1 MKRRC
6 KFLWKTKVRKESNT
20 SFKTIF
26 GILQQST
33 IGFHSISNF
42 SKNDQDLKHSLCKLK
57 RQWPISK
64 ISKILRDKPLPT
76 TERGGKH
83 KKKEG
88 HINFINF

>member
-6 KFLWKTKVRKESNT
+6 KFLWKTKVRKGSNT

-42 SKNDQDLKHSLCKLK
+42 SKNDQDLKHFLCK
-57 RQWPISK
+57 W
-64 ISKILRDKPLPT
+64 
-76 TERGGKH
+76 
-83 KKKEG
+83 KKKG
-88 HINFINF
+88 QSARSVRFLGTSHYPLRKGVVNIGKKRGT